1 MGSPAHRAS
10 RRKIPDVSP
19 APHSTKFGYRAP
31 EIRLPLSP
39 RLISAA
45 RVGFNGNQVGALNM
59 SVCYLRDDNDVDAE
73 RCRISLREKS
83 PITLLTVDSAGR
95 VSWWTG
101 VVQSMRFDPNRAV
114 GRRWRIE
121 MDLAT
126 VASTGLA
133 RKARQRSP

>member
-1 MGSPAHRAS
+1 MGSPAHRANI
-10 RRKIPDVSP
+10 RKARDVSP
-19 APHSTKFGYRAP
+19 AHHSTKFAQAGP

-45 RVGFNGNQVGALNM
+45 RAGFNGNQVGALNM
-59 SVCYLRDDNDVDAE
+59 GVCYLRDDNDVDAE

-83 PITLLTVDSAGR
+83 PITLFTLDSAGR

-126 VASTGLA
+126 VASTGRA
-133 RKARQRSP
+133 RRARQRSP